1 MAQTAKQKAAAAEKA
16 RLAALEKQKAQA
28 AAKVEG
34 YKAAKFEADK
44 AEAKNTRLA
53 AEAARV
59 AADPDATWAT
69 TLVGSTGLTQA
80 QLDAATGAATT
91 AAQISAMPGFTS
103 VVNPVTKKVETKD
116 PSGNTLGSDNGGIT
130 QSPDKPA
137 ELDPDFDGTITA
149 LTAMLSKY
157 DMVGIV
163 EQIKRIRKKFPQIK
177 SDDIIT
183 MIQFD
188 SEYNKPYLAR
198 FAGNAELMSK
208 GKKTL
213 TMGEY
218 LSNEQAY
225 EKVFK
230 AYDVKNL
237 SNRGSYAKLI
247 AGEVSPEEAGDR
259 VNLGYTRVL
268 GDKDTLESF
277 KKYYPQLST
286 GDIIGA
292 MLDPETQLPML
303 QKKVTA
309 AEIGGAAASRAF
321 ALSEEQAMEL
331 GSSFG
336 VDKAEAQKG
345 FQEIGMMGELGSY
358 LPGEMPVSPDDT
370 SGIVTKDEMLGVTFK
385 KDTKAT
391 QKVRKVAGKRVAE
404 FEAGGDF
411 AASQTGISGL
421 GSATRGT

>member
-1 MAQTAKQKAAAAEKA
+1 MAMKQNPDRKYDDKQKKLTADAAAALARAQEQADLDKAEKA
-16 RLAALEKQKAQA
+16 RIKSAQSVNKREEIEMGAAALKRAQGQKALDDA
-28 AAKVEG
+28 EKAKIRAAKEVMT
-34 YKAAKFEADK
+34 AATNAGWVGGAVNNPDGDPTVDSTDRNPASGPIPVNPYIATPK
-44 AEAKNTRLA
+44 
-53 AEAARV
+53 
-59 AADPDATWAT
+59 DPD
-69 TLVGSTGLTQA
+69 
-80 QLDAATGAATT
+80 
-91 AAQISAMPGFTS
+91 
-103 VVNPVTKKVETKD
+103 PV
-116 PSGNTLGSDNGGIT
+116 
-130 QSPDKPA
+130 

-149 LTAMLSKY
+149 LTAMLAKY

-163 EQIKRIRKKFPQIK
+163 AEIKRIRKKFPQIK

-198 FAGNAELMSK
+198 FAGNAELMKK
-208 GKKTL
+208 GKRTL

-237 SNRGSYAKLI
+237 SDRTSYARLI

-277 KKYYPQLST
+277 KKYYPQLTT

-292 MLDPETQLPML
+292 MLDPENQLPAL

-309 AEIGGAAASRAF
+309 AEIGGAAVSRAF
-321 ALSEEQAMEL
+321 AISEEEAMNL
-331 GSSFG
+331 GSAYG

-345 FQEIGMMGELGSY
+345 FSDIGLMSELGQV
-358 LPGEMPVSPDDT
+358 LPGDISGAVT
-370 SGIVTKDEMLGVTFK
+370 SNEMLGLTFK
-385 KDTKAT
+385 EDAEAKK
-391 QKVRKVAGKRVAE
+391 KLRKVATTRTAE
-404 FEAGGDF
+404 FEAGGEF
-411 AASQTGISGL
+411 AASQTGVSGL
-421 GSATRGT
+421 GTATRGT

>member
-1 MAQTAKQKAAAAEKA
+1 MAQTVKQKAASEKA
-16 RLAALEKQKAQA
+16 RIAALEKQKAQA
-28 AAKVEG
+28 AAKVQG
-34 YKAAKFEADK
+34 LADAKFKADKDAAKKARIAEEA
-44 AEAKNTRLA
+44 TRIA
-53 AEAARV
+53 GDE
-59 AADPDATWAT
+59 DATWAT
-69 TLVGSTGLTQA
+69 TLVGTTGLTQA
-80 QLDAATGAATT
+80 QIDAKEGATKT
-91 AAQISAMPGFTS
+91 AQQISEIPGFTS
-103 VVNPVTKKVETKD
+103 VVNPVTSKVETKD
-116 PSGNTLGSDNGGIT
+116 PSGNTLGSDTGGIT
-130 QSPDKPA
+130 QSPDKPENA
-137 ELDPDFDGTITA
+137 DEDFDGTIA
-149 LTAMLSKY
+149 SLTAMLSRY

-163 EQIKRIRKKFPQIK
+163 EQIKRIRKKYPQIK
-177 SDDIIT
+177 SDDILT

-188 SEYNKPYLAR
+188 SEYNAPYLAR
-198 FAGNAELMSK
+198 FAGNAELLKK
-208 GKKTL
+208 GKRTL

-268 GDKDTLESF
+268 NDKDTLESF

-292 MLDPETQLPML
+292 MLDPETQLPLL

-309 AEIGGAAASRAF
+309 AEIGGAATARAF

-345 FQEIGMMGELGSY
+345 FQEIGLMGELGAY
-358 LPGEMPVSPDDT
+358 LPGEIPVSPDDT

-404 FEAGGDF
+404 FEAGGEF
-411 AASQTGISGL
+411 AASQGGVTGL
-421 GSATRGT
+421 GSASRGT

>member
-1 MAQTAKQKAAAAEKA
+1 MAMKQNPDRKYDDKKKKLAADGAAALARAQEQADLDKAEKA
-16 RLAALEKQKAQA
+16 RIKAAQSVVKKEQIEMGATALARAQAQADLDKIEKDKIKAAQGVMA
-28 AAKVEG
+28 AAKGAGWVGGAVNNPDGDPTVDETDRNPASG
-34 YKAAKFEADK
+34 PIP
-44 AEAKNTRLA
+44 KNPYTPKPI
-53 AEAARV
+53 E
-59 AADPDATWAT
+59 P
-69 TLVGSTGLTQA
+69 
-80 QLDAATGAATT
+80 
-91 AAQISAMPGFTS
+91 
-103 VVNPVTKKVETKD
+103 
-116 PSGNTLGSDNGGIT
+116 
-130 QSPDKPA
+130 PA

-237 SNRGSYAKLI
+237 SNRASYAKLI

-268 GDKDTLESF
+268 GDKETLESF

-292 MLDPETQLPML
+292 MLDPENQLPLL

-309 AEIGGAAASRAF
+309 AEIGGAATARAF
-321 ALSEEQAMEL
+321 ALSEKEAMEL
-331 GSSFG
+331 GGFG

-345 FQEIGMMGELGSY
+345 FQEIGLMGELGSY
-358 LPGEMPVSPDDT
+358 LPGETPVALEDT
-370 SGIVTKDEMLGVTFK
+370 SGIVTKDEMLGFTFK

-404 FEAGGDF
+404 FETSGEF
-411 AASQTGISGL
+411 AASQTGVSGL